1 VFRDRLRGE
10 DLSAFVARFDEG
22 GEVVTGD
29 LVASATLLREVGP
42 VEGLGRLVTK
52 VDPEG
57 GDSPAAA
64 AATLEFVL
72 DGLWLTRRLSKAE
85 IGGRVVYGAA

>member
-1 VFRDRLRGE
+1 
-10 DLSAFVARFDEG
+10 
-22 GEVVTGD
+22 VTGD
-29 LVASATLLREVGP
+29 LVTAESLLREVGP
-42 VEGLGRLVTK
+42 VSGLGRLVTK

-57 GDSPAAA
+57 TDSPAAA

-85 IGGRVVYGAA
+85 IGDRIVYGSA